1 MGKILITGASGFIG
15 SHLVSQLLK
24 DGVPLKNLRLFIL
37 PGESLENLPKKD
49 FDILW
54 GDIRDKAAVKKA
66 VKDVD
71 VIYHLA
77 ARIGF
82 DGKTHDDYFEINV
95 DGTQNLLDA
104 VKKNNI
110 KKFVSFSSVAVL
122 GLPAYVGDM
131 KKLNENS
138 KENYGDFYGESKW
151 EGEKVVKKA
160 YEKYGIPYSIIRP
173 TSVYGPGDKK
183 NILPLYKAVKKGY
196 FFFIGN
202 GKNKLDYIYVDDLV
216 KGVIQAQKSKL
227 KEGTYIMGVENA
239 PTLNEVVKNVAES
252 IGKKPTKMRV
262 PKICGYTIAY
272 ITDFTN
278 RLFGT
283 RLPFYPGRVRAMTS
297 NFYFDVSR
305 AKKEIRY
312 KSNISFKKGTQLT
325 AAWLKDEGIL

>member
-202 GKNKLDYIYVDDLV
+202 
-216 KGVIQAQKSKL
+216 
-227 KEGTYIMGVENA
+227 
-239 PTLNEVVKNVAES
+239 
-252 IGKKPTKMRV
+252 
-262 PKICGYTIAY
+262 
-272 ITDFTN
+272 
-278 RLFGT
+278 
-283 RLPFYPGRVRAMTS
+283 FYPFIITI
-297 NFYFDVSR
+297 F
-305 AKKEIRY
+305 I
-312 KSNISFKKGTQLT
+312 
-325 AAWLKDEGIL
+325 LKIQIDRKF